1 MYEPYTSHKDMVVD
15 GRAAAFGYF
24 YLTTQNILSM
34 LIGVLKHS
42 FLSKS
47 VSQIN
52 LSNRIFDATCLLF

>member
-1 MYEPYTSHKDMVVD
+1 MSHKDMVVD
-15 GRAAAFGYF
+15 GRAVAFGYF

-52 LSNRIFDATCLLF
+52 LSMI